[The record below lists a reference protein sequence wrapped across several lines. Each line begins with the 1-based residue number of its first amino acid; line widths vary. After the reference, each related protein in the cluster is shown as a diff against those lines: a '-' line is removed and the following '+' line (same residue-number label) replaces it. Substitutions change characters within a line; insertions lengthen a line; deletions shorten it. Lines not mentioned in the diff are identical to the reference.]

1 MEFQDELIQ
10 ILNSYDPTWQ
20 SDPLDGDEVE
30 RLVNHLRNRLNLLN
44 GNITEDEYNE
54 LEEDA

>member
-1 MEFQDELIQ
+1 MEFQNELIQ
-10 ILNSYDPTWQ
+10 ILNSYDATWA
-20 SDPLDGDEVE
+20 DEPLDGDEVE

-54 LEEDA
+54 LEEEA